1 MITLVEDSLAKFNTT
16 VSTLM
21 GRVKDIDKRIQELG
35 SMQNMEQLRGE
46 LQATMNSVVVDFNN
60 EI

>member
-35 SMQNMEQLRGE
+35 SMQNNGTASWGVAGNNELRGSR
-46 LQATMNSVVVDFNN
+46 L
-60 EI
+60 

>member
-1 MITLVEDSLAKFNTT
+1 MFI
-16 VSTLM
+16 LM